1 MASKGFM
8 ATSGLLFLLL
18 SSSLFLS
25 SLSSPSSSNQ
35 QENRALQKRVDKKTV
50 MAGIGTGLIVAS
62 PFIGLAT
69 GPAAPIAAA
78 VVNLVGVALTL
89 PSTFAKD
96 KKTPALIKKCE
107 ELDMKIEQY
116 KADNKWETWAKEHQ
130 DTELDIKNSWKDFD
144 ALRKMICGGK
154 NEEIK
159 KRIEHFQKMYEKVEP
174 KTKTLHGLLTA
185 SGQTLTGFRKLL
197 TEHFNCHEKDIIEFT
212 NFIYD
217 LIFKG
222 IMMNHFYY
230 SLNKMNKA
238 DELAK
243 DLYDAIVAIVQIRK
257 DCLSSLDKYIK
268 QDVEK
273 LIDENKPKNDLA
285 KDIRVSLEETY
296 YRYDWMVVVFKTKNV
311 QHRFLQV
318 GKKHTFSGFTEVPKG
333 EVTVAVGRQAK
344 GTHSKATEV
353 SKNIKNCVRD
363 SDLCKSV
370 PEKLEKCGNIK
381 PGTIVHAYTSGSHD
395 VSSATNAQDMD
406 DDNISL
412 YENFGNR
419 LPVSKNPYYYMGTC
433 AKQLVKLKP
442 GKFVVLIKSDEEI
455 NNVDPCKD
463 KQCQNGGKCVLLKNT
478 LIPVCECKINYY
490 GENCEQSLT
499 ELKAVLNKDM
509 PKFNAA

>member
-1 MASKGFM
+1 M

-25 SLSSPSSSNQ
+25 SLSSPSSSDQ
-35 QENRALQKRVDKKTV
+35 QENRALQKRVNKITV
-50 MAGIGTGLIVAS
+50 MGGVGTGLIVAS
-62 PFIGLAT
+62 PFIGLIPVV
-69 GPAAPIAAA
+69 GPIVAAI
-78 VVNLVGVALTL
+78 VNLVGVGLTL
-89 PSTFAKD
+89 PSAFAKD
-96 KKTPALIKKCE
+96 KKTPDLNKIYQA
-107 ELDMKIEQY
+107 LDMKY
-116 KADNKWETWAKEHQ
+116 KADKWDTWASKYE
-130 DTELDIKNSWKDFD
+130 DTELDINNFWKDFE
-144 ALRKMICGGK
+144 ALSKMTREEE

-159 KRIEHFQKMYEKVEP
+159 KRIEHFQKTYEKVV
-174 KTKTLHGLLTA
+174 KKVKRLHGLVTA
-185 SGQTLTGFRKLL
+185 SGPTLTEFRKLL
-197 TEHFNCHEKDIIEFT
+197 TEHFNCHEKDIKEFT
-212 NFIYD
+212 NFIYI
-217 LIFKG
+217 LILKG
-222 IMMNHFYY
+222 TMMNHFYY

-257 DCLSSLDKYIK
+257 DCLSSLDEYIK

-296 YRYDWMVVVFKTKNV
+296 YRYDWMVVVFKTNNV

-318 GKKHTFSGFTEVPKG
+318 GKKHTFSGFTEVLKG
-333 EVTVAVGRQAK
+333 EVTVTVNRQAK

-353 SKNIKNCVRD
+353 SKNIKNCVGD
-363 SDLCKSV
+363 SDKVKCKSV

-381 PGTIVHAYTSGSHD
+381 PGTIVDAYTSKHQ
-395 VSSATNAQDMD
+395 VSSKTNAHID
-406 DDNISL
+406 DVNISV

-419 LPVSKNPYYYMGTC
+419 LSPSENPYYYIGTC
-433 AKQLVKLKP
+433 VRHVLKH
-442 GKFVVLIKSDEEI
+442 GKFVVLTKSDEEI